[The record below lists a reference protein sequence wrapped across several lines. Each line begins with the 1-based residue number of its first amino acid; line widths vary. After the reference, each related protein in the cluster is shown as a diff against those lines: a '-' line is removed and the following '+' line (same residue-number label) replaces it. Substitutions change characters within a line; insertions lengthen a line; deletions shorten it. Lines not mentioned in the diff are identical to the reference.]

1 MSMKETVSAGT
12 ASPNRNLRRGEIFL
26 RRMVDVNAWYN
37 RVEEYIGIFF
47 LFVMLFLMTYQ
58 VVARF
63 VFSTGNTW
71 SEELSRYTYIWFTL
85 ITVSLAVLHNAHIK
99 IEAAMAVFPKK
110 WRPKLVG
117 LGMIILIIYCIFIV
131 VFGTTMVKRNI
142 RMGNVSLGLQLPM
155 YIVYSIVPISHA
167 LIIIRCIQ
175 RMILIFYLGD
185 DVKEVDEAEEAIKA
199 AQKNIEK
206 DTLYQADHSVN
217 PQ

>member
-1 MSMKETVSAGT
+1 MSMKETVAVGTTSA
-12 ASPNRNLRRGEIFL
+12 ARAPKPGERFL
-26 RRMVDVNAWYN
+26 RRMVDVDVWFN
-37 RVEEYIGIFF
+37 RIEEYIGIFF
-47 LFVMLFLMTYQ
+47 LFAMLFLMSYQ
-58 VVARF
+58 VIARF

-85 ITVSLAVLHNAHIK
+85 VTVSLAVLHNAHIK

-117 LGMIILIIYCIFIV
+117 FGMIILIIYCVLIV
-131 VFGTTMVKRNI
+131 VYGTTMVKRNI

-155 YIVYSIVPISHA
+155 YIVYSIVPISHT
-167 LIIIRCIQ
+167 LIIIRCVQ
-175 RMILIFYLGD
+175 RMIAIFYLGED
-185 DVKEVDEAEEAIKA
+185 IKEVDEAEEAIKA

-206 DTLYQADHSVN
+206 DVLHQADRSVD

>member
-1 MSMKETVSAGT
+1 MKETIAAGP
-12 ASPNRNLRRGEIFL
+12 ARNPKWGESFL
-26 RRMVDVNAWYN
+26 RRVVDVNSWYN
-37 RVEEYIGIFF
+37 RIEEYIGVFF

-117 LGMIILIIYCIFIV
+117 LGMIILIFYCVLIVIY
-131 VFGTTMVKRNI
+131 GTTMVKRNI

-167 LIIIRCIQ
+167 LIIIRCVQ
-175 RMILIFYLGD
+175 RMITIFYLGD
-185 DVKEVDEAEEAIKA
+185 DIKEVDEAEEAIKA
-199 AQKNIEK
+199 AQKNTEK
-206 DTLYQADHSVN
+206 DALYQADRSVD

>member
-1 MSMKETVSAGT
+1 MKETVAAG
-12 ASPNRNLRRGEIFL
+12 AAGPRGLKPGERFL
-26 RRMVDVNAWYN
+26 RRVVDVNAWYN
-37 RVEEYIGIFF
+37 RIEEYIGIFF

-110 WRPKLVG
+110 WRPTFVG
-117 LGMIILIIYCIFIV
+117 LGMIILIVYCVLIV
-131 VFGTTMVKRNI
+131 VFGTNMIKRNI

-155 YIVYSIVPISHA
+155 YVVYSIVPISHV
-167 LIIIRCIQ
+167 LIIIRCVQ
-175 RMILIFYLGD
+175 RMIAIFYLD
-185 DVKEVDEAEEAIKA
+185 DGVKEVDEAEEAVKA
-199 AQKNIEK
+199 ARKNIEI
-206 DTLYQADHSVN
+206 DSTRQTSQ
-217 PQ
+217 PGGQE